1 LAKAIDCEIVV
12 NSKINEG
19 TTFILRFE

>member
-1 LAKAIDCEIVV
+1 LV

-19 TTFILRFE
+19 T